1 MITLSCLEWLPWVC
15 ILGGIIFIY
24 FILKY
29 YIKSYYENKC
39 LLLEKNLQ
47 HERDMKADEW
57 ERKKEWET
65 LLSISKIVNAP
76 LDKLIKEVDVKNFKI
91 KELEPLAEKVE
102 ILKEERAAQEK
113 VMLIYQLLA
122 NKEEVTLAK
131 MKENQE
137 QISEIYDSIKNILK

>member
-1 MITLSCLEWLPWVC
+1 M
-15 ILGGIIFIY
+15 
-24 FILKY
+24 
-29 YIKSYYENKC
+29 
-39 LLLEKNLQ
+39 LLEKKLQ

-76 LDKLIKEVDVKNFKI
+76 LDKLIKEVDIKNFKI
-91 KELEPLAEKVE
+91 KELEPLAEKAE

>member
-39 LLLEKNLQ
+39 LLLEKKLQ

>member
-65 LLSISKIVNAP
+65 LLSISRIVNAP
-76 LDKLIKEVDVKNFKI
+76 LDKLIKEVDEKSFKI
-91 KELEPLAEKVE
+91 KELEPLAKKGE

-131 MKENQE
+131 MKEKQE

>member
-15 ILGGIIFIY
+15 ILSVIVFIY
-24 FILKY
+24 FIVKKF
-29 YIKSYYENKC
+29 IKSYYENKR
-39 LLLEKNLQ
+39 LLFERKLQ

-76 LDKLIKEVDVKNFKI
+76 LDKLIKEVDVKNVKI
-91 KELEPLAEKVE
+91 KELEPLAEKAE
-102 ILKEERAAQEK
+102 ILKEERATQEK

>member
-15 ILGGIIFIY
+15 ILSVIIFIY
-24 FILKY
+24 FIVKNF
-29 YIKSYYENKC
+29 IKSYYENKR
-39 LLLEKNLQ
+39 LLFERKLQ

-76 LDKLIKEVDVKNFKI
+76 LDKLIKEVDVKNVKI
-91 KELEPLAEKVE
+91 KELEPLAEKAE
-102 ILKEERAAQEK
+102 ILKEERATQEK

>member
-39 LLLEKNLQ
+39 LLLEKKLQ

-76 LDKLIKEVDVKNFKI
+76 LDKLIKEVDIKNFKI
-91 KELEPLAEKVE
+91 KELEPLAEKAE